1 MKSKLNQKYITISA
15 YVLGVILF
23 GLLFLLF
30 ASNFF
35 KVIEF
40 IKGIIHE
47 VRAIIY
53 GAIFALFFFPF

>member
-35 KVIEF
+35 
-40 IKGIIHE
+40 
-47 VRAIIY
+47 
-53 GAIFALFFFPF
+53 